1 MILEDIVYNFDKINK
16 HFGLELWESNKS
28 FRGKCPIHDG
38 DNKSSVS
45 IYKDGHTSPGNWKC
59 FTGNCHEK
67 YGGSVIGFIAGLL
80 SKRNNRE
87 YTRQEAIA
95 WCEQFFGSKY
105 KQPEINEDSK
115 LTTFFNRI
123 NKPTPQYAFRI
134 SVQDFKSKLKEP
146 TYFIN
151 RDYKEETLEHFKVGY
166 CDNKNKPFYD
176 RVVVPQ
182 FDEEGYV
189 IACLGRSVHESC
201 QICKHYHNPK
211 GICRT
216 FPKWRNSDSFPSYNA
231 LYNFYSAKKSID
243 DTGIV
248 IVTESSANTWRLFE
262 AGFTM
267 SIGSFGSKFSDAQ
280 KMLLDTSL
288 AQTIIVVPDAGE
300 PGKILINQIE
310 EHCKFTHNI
319 ITISP
324 SYEDDI
330 GKCNVETVKK
340 IIGPYVE
347 RQLG

>member
-1 MILEDIVYNFDKINK
+1 MLLEDIVHNFSRVNT
-16 HFGLELWESNKS
+16 HFGLELWENNKS

-38 DNKSSVS
+38 DNTSSLS
-45 IYKDGHTSPGNWKC
+45 IYKNGHTSPGNWKC
-59 FTGNCHEK
+59 FTGNCHER
-67 YGGSVIGFIAGLL
+67 YGGSIIGFIAGLL
-80 SKRNNRE
+80 SKKYGKE
-87 YTRQEAIA
+87 YSRHEAIS
-95 WCEQFFGSKY
+95 WCEEFFGSKY
-105 KQPEINEDSK
+105 QKPENNQDSR
-115 LTTFFNRI
+115 LTTFFNRLD
-123 NKPTPQYAFRI
+123 KPVPYSFRI
-134 SVQDFKSKLKEP
+134 SVEDFKAKLKAP

-151 RDYKEETLEHFKVGY
+151 RDYKEETLEEFKVGY

-189 IACLGRSVHESC
+189 IACLGRSIHEQC
-201 QICKHYHNPK
+201 GICKNYHNPE

-216 FPKWRNSDSFPSYNA
+216 FHKWKNSDNFPSYNA
-231 LYNFYSAKKSID
+231 LYNFYNAKKFID

-262 AGFTM
+262 AGFPM

-288 AQTIIVVPDAGE
+288 AQTIIVVPDAGQ
-300 PGKILINQIE
+300 PGKILVKHIE
-310 EHCKFTHNI
+310 DHCSYTHNI